1 MLPGLRRLLSLR
13 DGLLG
18 RVAYLTFA
26 ELEKAGHC
34 SAMAQVFPSDPASAG
49 SAASET
55 LVWTLRTLPDPW
67 TLLRD
72 RRIDASGELIDL
84 VLVHPEIGVALIN
97 EAPRHPTAGVAA
109 LRDLL
114 EREQFADFFPGTLP
128 IVSLSVAINDLAT
141 LDQRLSRVFDASPL
155 LAIEDRDW
163 ADALIELLLL
173 PTRFAVAEDAAGAE
187 PSNVLSAMPG
197 FARRRE
203 SVTFDIGPRPHA
215 IEETVAAAVGQT
227 AGAREGRTTRRR
239 RVTLGALA
247 VCTASVLAAAATALA
262 LRGSAMPN
270 DATPPPVQTAALVAP
285 AAVAAPPAATANA
298 SPPRSSAPARY
309 PRRIAVRH
317 VRCADWLHQSRPGGS
332 DYHGPPVAG
341 CRRSR

>member
-1 MLPGLRRLLSLR
+1 
-13 DGLLG
+13 
-18 RVAYLTFA
+18 LTFA

-34 SAMAQVFPSDPASAG
+34 SAMAQVFPSDPANAG

-128 IVSLSVAINDLAT
+128 VVSLSVAINDLAT

-163 ADALIELLLL
+163 ADALIELLSL
-173 PTRFAVAEDAAGAE
+173 PTRFAIAEDAACAE
-187 PSNVLSAMPG
+187 VSDLPPVMPG
-197 FARRRE
+197 FAGRRE
-203 SVTFDIGPRPHA
+203 SLAFDIGPPPHA
-215 IEETVAAAVGQT
+215 IEEAVAAPVGRT
-227 AGAREGRTTRRR
+227 RAREGRTTRRR

-247 VCTASVLAAAATALA
+247 VCTASVLAAAAAALA
-262 LRGSAMPN
+262 LRSSAMPN

-285 AAVAAPPAATANA
+285 AAVAAPLAATANA

-309 PRRIAVRH
+309 PRRVAVRH

-341 CRRSR
+341 CRPSR